1 MRQSSSER
9 ARMRRIRG
17 HYRRVIVVAVLIALI
32 IGCIGG
38 ILLDRLVLNRY
49 DIPFLADLQKRIG
62 GGSATPSAS
71 VTPAPTDAVLELN
84 EVTATP
90 EPSPEATQ
98 EPEETPEPT
107 ATVEP
112 TATPMPEPT
121 DLAVVPFGESYTFD
135 TQVKSDGQARI
146 VADDADYETIS
157 LTATMVNYM
166 LPKDFADKY
175 ANQYRL
181 SGTEAGAGF
190 ELILNDYT
198 GELTII
204 PEDVIKLAL
213 ESESGDVELGFRL
226 MDAEINGN
234 YGVKIDTNTPK
245 VLYKRYQYT
254 NVGEPMK
261 YLVVS
266 CYNDGVEGRIL
277 FELESD
283 VPPETNPTVVY
294 STLQKGAK
302 GDDVQAL
309 QNQLIDL
316 GYLEGKADG
325 DFGSKTEQAIKDAQK
340 NFGMQETGVADAA
353 FQQRLFA
360 EPEKQEGESE
370 ASTATGD
377 QE

>member
-1 MRQSSSER
+1 MRQSASER
-9 ARMRRIRG
+9 ARIRRLRS
-17 HYRRVIVVAVLIALI
+17 HYRVMIVVWVIIALI
-32 IGCIGG
+32 LGCIGG
-38 ILLDRLVLNRY
+38 VLLDRLVLNKY
-49 DIPFLADLQKRIG
+49 DIPFISDLAARMN
-62 GGSATPSAS
+62 GGSPSAAPVITPTPTPAS
-71 VTPAPTDAVLELN
+71 EETSIALPEVTP
-84 EVTATP
+84 TP
-90 EPSPEATQ
+90 EPEE
-98 EPEETPEPT
+98 EPTGEPVEETPEPT
-107 ATVEP
+107 PTPAP
-112 TATPMPEPT
+112 TATPVPEPT

-135 TQVKSDGQARI
+135 TQIKADGQARL
-146 VADDADYETIS
+146 VADDGEYETIS
-157 LTATMVNYM
+157 LTMTMVNYM

-198 GELTII
+198 GDLEII

-213 ESESGDVELGFRL
+213 ESESGNVELGFRL

-254 NVGEPMK
+254 NVGEPME

-283 VPPETNPTVVY
+283 VVPESSPAVVY

-302 GDDVQAL
+302 GEDVIVLQQAL
-309 QNQLIDL
+309 IDQ
-316 GYLEGKADG
+316 GFLEGTADG

-340 NFGMQETGVADAA
+340 KFEMEQTGIADAA
-353 FQQRLFA
+353 FQQRLHSS
-360 EPEKQEGESE
+360 EGTP
-370 ASTATGD
+370 AA
-377 QE
+377 